1 MNTITPTMK
10 PAGLSMETD
19 KQEFALALKTWRLR
33 NAYTQKQVAQMF
45 GVSRY
50 TIMRAE
56 AASDITWMMAY
67 RLFAKLSY
75 YLQQEQNNEVHNN
88 H

>member
-1 MNTITPTMK
+1 
-10 PAGLSMETD
+10 METD

-75 YLQQEQNNEVHNN
+75 YLHQEQYNEVHDN

>member
-1 MNTITPTMK
+1 MEVIKVEMK
-10 PAGLSMETD
+10 QKGLELECD

-33 NAYTQKQVAQMF
+33 HAYTQKQVGEMM

-56 AASDITWMMAY
+56 NGQNVTWEMAY
-67 RLFAKLSY
+67 RLFAKLSHF
-75 YLQQEQNNEVHNN
+75 LKEEANDESK
-88 H
+88 

>member
-1 MNTITPTMK
+1 MK

-75 YLQQEQNNEVHNN
+75 YLLQEQSNEVHDN

>member
-1 MNTITPTMK
+1 MK

-67 RLFAKLSY
+67 RLFAKLSH